1 MPVLDYQELAKK
13 SCEAQG
19 LTLAIRDDAQRL
31 AIRAVLA
38 GTVARVQQCSAK
50 R

>member
-1 MPVLDYQELAKK
+1 MPDFDYRDLAKK

-19 LTLAIRDDAQRL
+19 LTLAILKTEQQK

-38 GTVARVQQCSAK
+38 GSATRAQRCSAK